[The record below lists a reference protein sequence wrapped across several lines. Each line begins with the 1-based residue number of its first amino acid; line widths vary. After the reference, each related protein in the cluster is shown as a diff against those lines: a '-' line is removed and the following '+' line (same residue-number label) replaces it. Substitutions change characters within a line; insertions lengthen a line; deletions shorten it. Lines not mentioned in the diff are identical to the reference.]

1 MMAFIN
7 QECLKI
13 PQMVEIENIKS
24 EIEACKMTLFPF
36 TIEDTSSSAAGLHFI
51 GQTPCIRAAYLKDKR

>member
-1 MMAFIN
+1 
-7 QECLKI
+7 
-13 PQMVEIENIKS
+13 MVEIENIKS

-36 TIEDTSSSAAGLHFI
+36 TIEDTSSSAAGLHVI